1 MTIGIDGYPGS
12 NSDVNVGCGT
22 GSNSDVNVGG
32 GTVNTMLPTTNR
44 YYFNPQG
51 GVVTIYADPQ
61 FDNSVTVPTLYTEV
75 TIEYTDETSPCYII
89 FNDLTAINYPTQT
102 IFKINV
108 LASYDI
114 TVIFQTNSN
123 TVINEIVPTIDGMT
137 TYLFSVLHDQ
147 NIVDDYI
154 SYLGK
159 YLDITPAIRPTIY
172 EVTSAN
178 VPVKCDFSEVTTQN
192 SYGFAL
198 QETFYLDLLHDGFS
212 NCIFQIDPT
221 IDISYF
227 SQDGYLALADLNNFS
242 VKGKG
247 SFSVERPEFASKG
260 SLEKISVLM
269 YNPTNVQAFSTV
281 IKIGTLGESPFTTSL
296 LSGLCIRITL
306 GDTLDTFTVYQVDN
320 NSVITSIINETTIPS
335 PELVSGSD
343 LYNIEFDFDN
353 NQINIYSKYHSDVNE
368 NVPVG
373 VLHFDATPII
383 NSGAYYKLGVLLNF
397 SSGTTGI
404 ATLRIANGGID
415 TTVGN
420 VRPFF
425 YNDFNN
431 NNTFDFDVEDGDE
444 LVINTEQ
451 YTFDNKTYRL
461 GDVIKLYANKTKAVL
476 SGSFVNKINA
486 RTHIFRSEGYYIPNN
501 AKTLKI
507 TGVSGTDAGSNVPV
521 LFFHSNPIE
530 DSITITSDVTVTLV
544 CTSITGAQ
552 FLNNLKSVDFVA
564 GIPQT
569 FTFYRHPLGNE
580 NEYPATW
587 Y

>member
-1 MTIGIDGYPGS
+1 MTIGIDGYP
-12 NSDVNVGCGT
+12 

-227 SQDGYLALADLNNFS
+227 HKMD
-242 VKGKG
+242 
-247 SFSVERPEFASKG
+247 
-260 SLEKISVLM
+260 I
-269 YNPTNVQAFSTV
+269 
-281 IKIGTLGESPFTTSL
+281 
-296 LSGLCIRITL
+296 
-306 GDTLDTFTVYQVDN
+306 
-320 NSVITSIINETTIPS
+320 
-335 PELVSGSD
+335 
-343 LYNIEFDFDN
+343 
-353 NQINIYSKYHSDVNE
+353 
-368 NVPVG
+368 
-373 VLHFDATPII
+373 
-383 NSGAYYKLGVLLNF
+383 
-397 SSGTTGI
+397 
-404 ATLRIANGGID
+404 
-415 TTVGN
+415 
-420 VRPFF
+420 
-425 YNDFNN
+425 
-431 NNTFDFDVEDGDE
+431 
-444 LVINTEQ
+444 
-451 YTFDNKTYRL
+451 
-461 GDVIKLYANKTKAVL
+461 
-476 SGSFVNKINA
+476 
-486 RTHIFRSEGYYIPNN
+486 
-501 AKTLKI
+501 
-507 TGVSGTDAGSNVPV
+507 
-521 LFFHSNPIE
+521 
-530 DSITITSDVTVTLV
+530 
-544 CTSITGAQ
+544 
-552 FLNNLKSVDFVA
+552 
-564 GIPQT
+564 
-569 FTFYRHPLGNE
+569 
-580 NEYPATW
+580 
-587 Y
+587 